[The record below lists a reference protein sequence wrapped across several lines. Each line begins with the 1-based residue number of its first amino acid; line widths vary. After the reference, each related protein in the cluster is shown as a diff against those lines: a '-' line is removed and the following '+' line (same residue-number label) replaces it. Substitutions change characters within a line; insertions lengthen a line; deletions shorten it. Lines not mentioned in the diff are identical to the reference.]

1 MGQKKTNI
9 NGLNN
14 NRSLVRGFK
23 MILDYSRI
31 FLAVTFAVCFGFMM
45 FTEKRNVDVFGKAA
59 IGSLGLLAATGF
71 VQ

>member
-1 MGQKKTNI
+1 
-9 NGLNN
+9 
-14 NRSLVRGFK
+14 